1 MQLYDLKETKE
12 RVILVGVQA
21 DDNED
26 TEKSLDEL
34 EELAQTAGAETV
46 GRIIQN
52 REQIHP
58 GTYVGKGKLDEIKN
72 LLWETDA
79 TGIICDDE
87 LSPAQLG
94 NLQDALDTKVM
105 DRTLIILDI
114 FAERASTNEGKIQ
127 VELAQ
132 LKYRQSRLVGLG
144 KSLSRLGGGIGT
156 RGPGEKKLEMDRR
169 LIKGRIAQLNRE
181 LKDVKRHREVTREQ
195 RSRNHIPVIA
205 IVGYTNAGKPTLL
218 NRLTG
223 ASVLEEDKLF
233 ATLDPTTRGLKL
245 PSGQEVLLTDTVG
258 FIRKLPHHLIE
269 AFKSTLEEAKYAD
282 MILHVVDVSNP
293 QMDEQM
299 YTVYETLQNL
309 DVKDKV
315 VITAFNK
322 QDRLTEVPIIRDF
335 KADHIANISAR
346 TGQGL
351 DALQSVIEQI
361 LRERKIEISRTYSY
375 ADAGKIQLIRKYG
388 ELLEEEYREDGIF
401 VHAFVPKELYGKI
414 EGRE

>member
-1 MQLYDLKETKE
+1 MAEMIELKQVKE
-12 RVILVGVQA
+12 KVILVGVST
-21 DDNED
+21 DDHDD

-34 EELAQTAGAETV
+34 EELASTAGAVTV
-46 GRIIQN
+46 GRVVQN
-52 REQIHP
+52 LSQIHSV
-58 GTYVGKGKLDEIKN
+58 TYVGKGKLDEIKD
-72 LLWETDA
+72 LLWETEA

-87 LSPAQLG
+87 LSPIQLG
-94 NLQDALDTKVM
+94 NMEDALNTKIM

-114 FAERASTNEGKIQ
+114 FANRASTNEGKIQ

-195 RSRNHIPVIA
+195 RSRNRVPVIA
-205 IVGYTNAGKPTLL
+205 IVGYTNAGKSTLL
-218 NRLTG
+218 NTLTG
-223 ASVLEEDKLF
+223 ADVLEEDKLF
-233 ATLDPTTRGLKL
+233 ATLDPTTRNLKL
-245 PSGQEVLLTDTVG
+245 PSKQEVLLTDTVG

-282 MILHVVDVSNP
+282 IILHVVDASNP

-299 YTVYETLQNL
+299 YIVYETLMNL
-309 DVKDKV
+309 EVKNKP

-322 QDRLTEVPIIRDF
+322 QDKVDGEVILRDF
-335 KADHIANISAR
+335 KADYVVNISAK
-346 TGQGL
+346 TGEGL
-351 DALQSVIEQI
+351 ENLQNVIEEV
-361 LRERKIEISRTYSY
+361 LREQKILIEQLYPY

-388 ELLEEEYREDGIF
+388 ELLEEEYREEGIF
-401 VHAFVPKELYGKI
+401 AKGYVPVEIYEKVKL
-414 EGRE
+414 

>member
-1 MQLYDLKETKE
+1 MAEMIELKQVKE
-12 RVILVGVQA
+12 KVILVGVST
-21 DDNED
+21 DDHDD

-34 EELAQTAGAETV
+34 EELASTAGAVTV
-46 GRIIQN
+46 GRVVQN
-52 REQIHP
+52 LSQIHP
-58 GTYVGKGKLDEIKN
+58 VTYVGKGKLDEIKD
-72 LLWETDA
+72 LLWETEA

-87 LSPAQLG
+87 LSPIQLG
-94 NLQDALDTKVM
+94 NMEDALNTKIM

-114 FAERASTNEGKIQ
+114 FANRASTNEGKIQ

-195 RSRNHIPVIA
+195 RSRNQVPVIA
-205 IVGYTNAGKPTLL
+205 IVGYTNAGKSTLL
-218 NRLTG
+218 NTLTG
-223 ASVLEEDKLF
+223 ADVLEEDKLF
-233 ATLDPTTRGLKL
+233 ATLDPTTRNLKL
-245 PSGQEVLLTDTVG
+245 PSKQEVLLTDTVG

-282 MILHVVDVSNP
+282 IILHVVDASNP
-293 QMDEQM
+293 QMDDQM
-299 YTVYETLQNL
+299 YIVYETLMNL
-309 DVKDKV
+309 EVKNKP

-322 QDRLTEVPIIRDF
+322 QDKVDGEAILRDF
-335 KADHIANISAR
+335 KADHVVNISAK
-346 TGQGL
+346 TGEGL
-351 DALQSVIEQI
+351 ENLQNVIEEV
-361 LRERKIEISRTYSY
+361 LREQKILIEQLYPY

-388 ELLEEEYREDGIF
+388 ELLEEEYREEGIF
-401 VHAFVPKELYGKI
+401 AKGYIPI
-414 EGRE
+414 EIYEKVKL

>member
-1 MQLYDLKETKE
+1 MAEMIELKQVKE
-12 RVILVGVQA
+12 KVILVGVST
-21 DDNED
+21 DDHDD

-34 EELAQTAGAETV
+34 EELASTAGAVTV
-46 GRIIQN
+46 ERVVQN
-52 REQIHP
+52 LSQIHP
-58 GTYVGKGKLDEIKN
+58 VTYVGKGKLDEIKD
-72 LLWETDA
+72 LLWETEA

-87 LSPAQLG
+87 LSPIQLG
-94 NLQDALDTKVM
+94 NMEDALNTKIM
-105 DRTLIILDI
+105 DRTLVILDI
-114 FAERASTNEGKIQ
+114 FANRASTNEGKIQ

-195 RSRNHIPVIA
+195 RSRNQVPVIA
-205 IVGYTNAGKPTLL
+205 IVGYTNAGKSTLL
-218 NRLTG
+218 NTLTG
-223 ASVLEEDKLF
+223 ADVLEEDKLF
-233 ATLDPTTRGLKL
+233 ATLDPTTRNLKL
-245 PSGQEVLLTDTVG
+245 PSKQEVLLTDTVG

-282 MILHVVDVSNP
+282 IILHVVDASNP

-299 YTVYETLQNL
+299 YIVYETLMNL
-309 DVKDKV
+309 EVKNKL

-322 QDRLTEVPIIRDF
+322 QDKVDGEVILRDF
-335 KADHIANISAR
+335 KADHVVNISAK
-346 TGQGL
+346 TGEGL
-351 DALQSVIEQI
+351 ENLQNVIEEV
-361 LRERKIEISRTYSY
+361 LREQKILIEQLYPY

-388 ELLEEEYREDGIF
+388 ELLEEEYREEGIF
-401 VHAFVPKELYGKI
+401 AKGYVPI
-414 EGRE
+414 EIYEKVKL

>member
-1 MQLYDLKETKE
+1 MAEMIELKQVKE
-12 RVILVGVQA
+12 KVILVGVST
-21 DDNED
+21 DDHDD

-34 EELAQTAGAETV
+34 EELASTAGAVTV
-46 GRIIQN
+46 GRVIQN
-52 REQIHP
+52 LSQIHP
-58 GTYVGKGKLDEIKN
+58 VTYVGKGKLDEIKD
-72 LLWETDA
+72 LLWETEA

-87 LSPAQLG
+87 LSPIQLG
-94 NLQDALDTKVM
+94 NMEDALNTKIM
-105 DRTLIILDI
+105 DRPLIILDI
-114 FAERASTNEGKIQ
+114 FANRASTNEGKIQ

-195 RSRNHIPVIA
+195 RSRNQVPVIA
-205 IVGYTNAGKPTLL
+205 IVGYTNAGKSTLL
-218 NRLTG
+218 NTLTG
-223 ASVLEEDKLF
+223 ADVLEEDKLF
-233 ATLDPTTRGLKL
+233 ATLDPTTRNLKL
-245 PSGQEVLLTDTVG
+245 PSKQEVLLTDTVG

-282 MILHVVDVSNP
+282 IILHVVDASNP

-299 YTVYETLQNL
+299 YIVYETLMNL
-309 DVKDKV
+309 EVKNKP

-322 QDRLTEVPIIRDF
+322 QDKVDGEVILRDF
-335 KADHIANISAR
+335 KADHVVNISAK
-346 TGQGL
+346 TGEGL
-351 DALQSVIEQI
+351 ENLQNVIEEV
-361 LRERKIEISRTYSY
+361 LREQKILIEQLYPY

-388 ELLEEEYREDGIF
+388 ELLEEEYREEGIF
-401 VHAFVPKELYGKI
+401 AKGYVPI
-414 EGRE
+414 EIYEKVKL

>member
-1 MQLYDLKETKE
+1 MAEMIELKQGKE
-12 RVILVGVQA
+12 KVILVGVST
-21 DDNED
+21 DDHDD

-34 EELAQTAGAETV
+34 EELASTAGAVTV
-46 GRIIQN
+46 GRVVQN
-52 REQIHP
+52 LSQIHP
-58 GTYVGKGKLDEIKN
+58 VTYVGKGKLDEIKD
-72 LLWETDA
+72 LLWETEA

-87 LSPAQLG
+87 LSPIQLG
-94 NLQDALDTKVM
+94 NMEDALNTKIM

-114 FAERASTNEGKIQ
+114 FANRASTNEGKIQ

-195 RSRNHIPVIA
+195 RSRNQVPVIA
-205 IVGYTNAGKPTLL
+205 IVGYTNAGKSTLL
-218 NRLTG
+218 NTLTG
-223 ASVLEEDKLF
+223 ADVLEEDKLF
-233 ATLDPTTRGLKL
+233 ATLDPTTRNLKL
-245 PSGQEVLLTDTVG
+245 PSKQEVLLTDTVG

-282 MILHVVDVSNP
+282 IILHVVDASNP

-299 YTVYETLQNL
+299 YIVYETLMNL
-309 DVKDKV
+309 EVKNKP

-322 QDRLTEVPIIRDF
+322 QDKVDGEVILRDF
-335 KADHIANISAR
+335 KADHVVNISAK
-346 TGQGL
+346 TGEGL
-351 DALQSVIEQI
+351 ENLQNVIEEV
-361 LRERKIEISRTYSY
+361 LREQKILIEQLYPY

-388 ELLEEEYREDGIF
+388 ELLEEEYREEGIF
-401 VHAFVPKELYGKI
+401 AKGYVPVEIYEKVKL
-414 EGRE
+414 

>member
-1 MQLYDLKETKE
+1 MAEMIELKQVKE
-12 RVILVGVQA
+12 KVILVGVST
-21 DDNED
+21 DDHDD

-34 EELAQTAGAETV
+34 EELASTAGAVTV
-46 GRIIQN
+46 GRVIQN
-52 REQIHP
+52 LSQIHP
-58 GTYVGKGKLDEIKN
+58 VTYVGKGKLDEIKD
-72 LLWETDA
+72 LLWETEA

-87 LSPAQLG
+87 LSPIQLG
-94 NLQDALDTKVM
+94 NMEDALNTKIM

-114 FAERASTNEGKIQ
+114 FANRASTNEGKIQ

-195 RSRNHIPVIA
+195 RSRNQVPVIA
-205 IVGYTNAGKPTLL
+205 IVGYTNAGKSTLL
-218 NRLTG
+218 NTLTG
-223 ASVLEEDKLF
+223 ADVLEEDKLF
-233 ATLDPTTRGLKL
+233 ATLDPTTRNLKL
-245 PSGQEVLLTDTVG
+245 PSKQEVLLTDTVG
-258 FIRKLPHHLIE
+258 FIRKLPHNLIE

-282 MILHVVDVSNP
+282 IILHVVDASNP

-299 YTVYETLQNL
+299 YIVYETLMNL
-309 DVKDKV
+309 EVKNKP

-322 QDRLTEVPIIRDF
+322 QDKVDGEVILRDF
-335 KADHIANISAR
+335 KANHVVNISAK
-346 TGQGL
+346 TGEGL
-351 DALQSVIEQI
+351 ENLQNVIEEV
-361 LRERKIEISRTYSY
+361 LREQKILIEQLYPY

-388 ELLEEEYREDGIF
+388 ELLEEEYREEGIF
-401 VHAFVPKELYGKI
+401 AKGYVPI
-414 EGRE
+414 EIYEKVKL

>member
-1 MQLYDLKETKE
+1 MAEMIELKQVKE
-12 RVILVGVQA
+12 KVILVGVST
-21 DDNED
+21 DDHDD

-34 EELAQTAGAETV
+34 EELASTAGAVTV
-46 GRIIQN
+46 GRVVQN
-52 REQIHP
+52 LSQIHP
-58 GTYVGKGKLDEIKN
+58 VTYVGKGKLDEIKD
-72 LLWETDA
+72 LLWETEA

-87 LSPAQLG
+87 LSPIQLG
-94 NLQDALDTKVM
+94 NMEDALNTKIM
-105 DRTLIILDI
+105 DRALIILDI
-114 FAERASTNEGKIQ
+114 FANRASTNEGKIQ

-195 RSRNHIPVIA
+195 RSRNQVPVIA
-205 IVGYTNAGKPTLL
+205 IVGYTNAGKSTLL
-218 NRLTG
+218 NTLTG
-223 ASVLEEDKLF
+223 ADVLEEDKLF
-233 ATLDPTTRGLKL
+233 ATLDPTTRNLKL
-245 PSGQEVLLTDTVG
+245 PSKQEVLLTDTVG

-282 MILHVVDVSNP
+282 IILHVVDASNP

-299 YTVYETLQNL
+299 YIVYETLMNL
-309 DVKDKV
+309 EVKNKP

-322 QDRLTEVPIIRDF
+322 QDKVDGEAILRDF
-335 KADHIANISAR
+335 KADHVVNISAK
-346 TGQGL
+346 TGEGL
-351 DALQSVIEQI
+351 ENLQNVIEEV
-361 LRERKIEISRTYSY
+361 LREQKILIEQLYPY

-388 ELLEEEYREDGIF
+388 ELLEEEYREEGIF
-401 VHAFVPKELYGKI
+401 AKGYIPI
-414 EGRE
+414 EIYEKVKL

>member
-1 MQLYDLKETKE
+1 MAEMIELKQVKE
-12 RVILVGVQA
+12 KVILVGVST
-21 DDNED
+21 DDHDD

-34 EELAQTAGAETV
+34 EELASTAGAVTV
-46 GRIIQN
+46 GRVVQN
-52 REQIHP
+52 LSQIHP
-58 GTYVGKGKLDEIKN
+58 VTYVGKGKLDEIKD
-72 LLWETDA
+72 LLWETEA

-87 LSPAQLG
+87 LSPIQLG
-94 NLQDALDTKVM
+94 NMEDALNTKIM

-114 FAERASTNEGKIQ
+114 FANRASTNEGKIQ

-195 RSRNHIPVIA
+195 RSRNQVPVIA
-205 IVGYTNAGKPTLL
+205 IVGYTNAGKSTLL
-218 NRLTG
+218 NTLTG
-223 ASVLEEDKLF
+223 ADVLEEDKLF
-233 ATLDPTTRGLKL
+233 ATLDPTTRNLKL
-245 PSGQEVLLTDTVG
+245 PSKQEVLLTDTVG

-282 MILHVVDVSNP
+282 IILHVVDASNP

-299 YTVYETLQNL
+299 YIVYETLMNL
-309 DVKDKV
+309 EVKNKP

-322 QDRLTEVPIIRDF
+322 QDKVDGEVILRDF
-335 KADHIANISAR
+335 KADYVVNISAK
-346 TGQGL
+346 TGEGL
-351 DALQSVIEQI
+351 ENLQNVIEEV
-361 LRERKIEISRTYSY
+361 LREQKILIEQLYPY

-388 ELLEEEYREDGIF
+388 ELLEEEYREEGIF
-401 VHAFVPKELYGKI
+401 AKGYVPVEIYEKVKL
-414 EGRE
+414 